1 MFLFWWGKFY
11 SRLGKVI
18 RIENRKLFINFGGK
32 KTMRN
37 QNVGKVQQLDRDKLQ
52 HLPESACRMQNM
64 LILVHSES
72 TEESVTTAS
81 DS

>member
-1 MFLFWWGKFY
+1 MG
-11 SRLGKVI
+11 
-18 RIENRKLFINFGGK
+18 
-32 KTMRN
+32 N
-37 QNVGKVQQLDRDKLQ
+37 QNVGKVQQLDRDELQ

-64 LILVHSES
+64 LVLVHSES